1 MQPEGPVGNRPGGPY
16 KRADCAKWSRAAGV
30 DMGRAP
36 TGRPTSFDI
45 AYLAGVSQPT
55 VSRALRGDRSV
66 SEATRERIKQIARDL
81 NYTVDKNA
89 SSLRSQRSNTIALLF
104 FEDPTPDES
113 MINPFF
119 LAMLGSITRACA
131 NHGLDL
137 LISFQRMEDDWHVQY
152 QDSHRADGL
161 ILLGYGDF
169 TLYRKRLEQL
179 ARQGTHFARWGSVSG
194 DASGSTIGSDN
205 FGAGRLA
212 GEHLIERGRQN
223 LAFLGHADDHYPE
236 FAQRFRG
243 MCRALEDAGIA
254 PDSTLQHDAI
264 TTEEAGYAATCSL
277 IAGGQRF
284 DGIFAASDLI
294 AIGAMR
300 ALAEA
305 GLKVPDDVAL
315 VGFDDIPAASLTNP
329 PLTTI
334 MQDIGGAGER
344 LVETLLA
351 KIDERDGPDNRL
363 PTRLIVRASSG
374 GVPT

>member
-1 MQPEGPVGNRPGGPY
+1 
-16 KRADCAKWSRAAGV
+16 
-30 DMGRAP
+30 MGRAP

-55 VSRALRGDRSV
+55 VSRALRGDSSV
-66 SEATRERIKQIARDL
+66 SAQTRARIEKIAREL

-119 LAMLGSITRACA
+119 LSMLGSITRACA
-131 NHGLDL
+131 NRGLDL

-169 TLYRKRLEQL
+169 TLYRERLRQL
-179 ARQGTHFARWGSVSG
+179 ERQGTKFARWGSVSNDLG
-194 DASGSTIGSDN
+194 GTTIGSDN
-205 FGAGRLA
+205 AGAGRLA
-212 GEHLIERGRQN
+212 GEHLLAAGRRRI
-223 LAFLGHADDHYPE
+223 AFLGHADEHYPE
-236 FAQRFRG
+236 FESRYAG
-243 MCRALEDAGIA
+243 LCAALLDAGLDCDPA
-254 PDSTLQHDAI
+254 LQFDAI
-264 TTEEAGYAATCSL
+264 TTEEAGYDAAQALLAS
-277 IAGGQRF
+277 GSGF
-284 DGIFAASDLI
+284 DAIFAASDLI

-305 GLKVPDDVAL
+305 GRSVPGDVAI

-329 PLTTI
+329 PLTTV
-334 MQDIGGAGER
+334 MQDIRGAGER

-351 KIDERDGPDNRL
+351 QVEGGTRPDNRL
-363 PTRLIVRASSG
+363 PARLVVRGSSG
-374 GVPT
+374 G

>member
-1 MQPEGPVGNRPGGPY
+1 
-16 KRADCAKWSRAAGV
+16 
-30 DMGRAP
+30 MGRAP

-55 VSRALRGDRSV
+55 VSRALRGDKSV
-66 SEATRERIKQIARDL
+66 SEATRARIKQIASDL

-161 ILLGYGDF
+161 ILLGYGD
-169 TLYRKRLEQL
+169 YRQYEERLAQL
-179 ARQGTHFARWGSVSG
+179 RRQGTHFARWGSVTS
-194 DASGSTIGSDN
+194 DKSGSTIGSDN

-212 GEHLIERGRQN
+212 GGHLLERGRRK
-223 LAFLGHADDHYPE
+223 LAFLGHANDHYPE
-236 FAQRFRG
+236 FAQRYRG
-243 MCRALEDAGIA
+243 MCKAMEEAGIV
-254 PDSTLQHDAI
+254 PDSALQRDAI
-264 TTEEAGYAATCSL
+264 TTEEAGYVAMRSL
-277 IAGGQRF
+277 IDSGSFF

-305 GLKVPDDVAL
+305 GLKVPGDVAI
-315 VGFDDIPAASLTNP
+315 VGFDDIPAASLANP

-334 MQDIGGAGER
+334 MQDIKGAGER

-351 KIDERDGPDNRL
+351 KVEERDGPDNRL
-363 PTRLIVRASSG
+363 PTRLIVRASTG
-374 GVPT
+374 GAVPTPPDAPPPPVPPA

>member
-1 MQPEGPVGNRPGGPY
+1 
-16 KRADCAKWSRAAGV
+16 
-30 DMGRAP
+30 MGRAP

-55 VSRALRGDRSV
+55 VSRALRGDKSV
-66 SEATRERIKQIARDL
+66 SAKTRERIEKIARDL

-131 NHGLDL
+131 NRGLDL
-137 LISFQRMEDDWHVQY
+137 LISFQKMEDDWHVQY

-161 ILLGYGDF
+161 ILLGYGDY
-169 TLYRKRLEQL
+169 TLYRERLDQL
-179 ARQGTHFARWGSVSG
+179 ERQGTHFARWGSVTS
-194 DASGSTIGSDN
+194 DTSGSTIGSDN
-205 FGAGRLA
+205 FGAGKLA
-212 GEHLIERGRQN
+212 GAHLVQQGRKR

-236 FAQRFRG
+236 FAQRYRG
-243 MCRALEDAGIA
+243 MCEALAEAGLSCDPA
-254 PDSTLQHDAI
+254 LQHDAI
-264 TTEEAGYAATCSL
+264 TTEEAGHAAMRSL
-277 IAGGQRF
+277 IDSGKPF

-300 ALAEA
+300 ALSEA
-305 GLKVPDDVAL
+305 GLRVPQDVAL
-315 VGFDDIPAASLTNP
+315 VGFDDIPAASLTSP

-334 MQDIGGAGER
+334 MQDIKGAGER

-351 KIDERDGPDNRL
+351 KVEGRERPDNRL
-363 PTRLIVRASSG
+363 PTKLIVRASSG
-374 GVPT
+374 ASAPA

>member
-1 MQPEGPVGNRPGGPY
+1 
-16 KRADCAKWSRAAGV
+16 
-30 DMGRAP
+30 MGRAP

-55 VSRALRGDRSV
+55 VSRALRGDKAV
-66 SEATRERIKQIARDL
+66 SEATRERIRQIARDL

-131 NHGLDL
+131 SRGLDL

-161 ILLGYGDF
+161 ILLGYGDY
-169 TLYRKRLEQL
+169 TLYEERLEQL
-179 ARQGTHFARWGSVSG
+179 QRQGTHFARWGSVTS
-194 DASGSTIGSDN
+194 DATGSTVGSDN
-205 FGAGRLA
+205 FGAGRLV
-212 GEHLIERGRQN
+212 GEHLIAQGRRR
-223 LAFLGHADDHYPE
+223 LAFLGHADEHYPE
-236 FAQRFRG
+236 FAQRYRG
-243 MCRALEDAGIA
+243 MCRALEEAGIA
-254 PDSTLQHDAI
+254 PDGALQADAI
-264 TTEEAGYAATCSL
+264 TTEEAGRAAML
-277 IAGGQRF
+277 ALLARGGERP
-284 DGIFAASDLI
+284 DAIFAASDLI

-305 GLKVPDDVAL
+305 GLAVPGDVA
-315 VGFDDIPAASLTNP
+315 VAGFDDIPAASLTSP
-329 PLTTI
+329 PLTTM
-334 MQDIGGAGER
+334 MQDIRGAGER

-351 KIDERDGPDNRL
+351 RIEERSGPDARL
-363 PTRLIVRASSG
+363 PTRLIVRGSTGACLTTG
-374 GVPT
+374 